1 MNPLSPSKLKKIA
14 QAFVLGARHELYL
27 TPKPGLVDRVDSGA
41 HADLS
46 FAIMTQSIGIV
57 SDYLE
62 ALVLSLISDEP
73 FSCQQQIAIDAESRM
88 MSVLGTNTHKGY
100 IFLAGMLLI
109 ACWHAKTLEEA
120 LLRKKLAELSAS
132 FFQHA
137 TEKTTNG
144 SCARK
149 KFNTR
154 GIIAEALE
162 GFPSLFEVA
171 LPAFR
176 KCYASSTDYQHSAF
190 YMMAKLMQSVEDTT
204 TLHRGGM
211 SGLRQIREDGD
222 ALERIIDQKENY
234 IQYLEEQNRYYIRE
248 NLTMGGVADL
258 MGLTFG
264 YLIALGEID
273 DNLGCAD

>member
-1 MNPLSPSKLKKIA
+1 MNPLSPSELKKIA

-62 ALVLSLISDEP
+62 VLVLSLISDEP

-137 TEKTTNG
+137 AEKTTNG

-149 KFNTR
+149 KFNAR
-154 GIIAEALE
+154 GIIAEAIN

-176 KCYASSTDYQHSAF
+176 KCYASSTDYQQSAF
-190 YMMAKLMQSVEDTT
+190 YMMARLMQSVEDTT

-211 SGLRQIREDGD
+211 SGLRQIREAGC
-222 ALERIIDQKENY
+222 ALEQIIDQKGNY
-234 IQYLEEQNRYYIRE
+234 IQYLEAQNQHYIRE

-264 YLIALGEID
+264 YLIALDEID
-273 DNLGCAD
+273 DSLGCAE